1 MWAIPDPGPPSATAM
16 FTIVAQPAS
25 EQALRYLLHWTDVWQ
40 IDQEMELFR
49 IGLEIGCRF
58 TFPDSDPRT
67 KKVLSYL
74 REHSSDWTVL
84 REGWSE
90 RAVRDVGQMFLP
102 ELHLPER
109 AQDASWTGMAQHRG

>member
-1 MWAIPDPGPPSATAM
+1 M
-16 FTIVAQPAS
+16 FTIIAQPAS

-40 IDQEMELFR
+40 IDEELELFR
-49 IGLEIGCRF
+49 ICLEIGCRF

-84 REGWSE
+84 KEGWSE

-109 AQDASWTGMAQHRG
+109 AQDASGLGWPDTVASRDLD